1 MTENIKPVE
10 NNEYKSRDLRGSVM
24 LVGWILLLP
33 FFAEWLIKMIID
45 NEKLPIIPIAIPQE
59 IITIFENSILL
70 CLVLGILILS
80 IGSIFGFIHKRDKIP
95 FKDEVINDLHDL
107 LAGQNFIDGKS
118 PSWESQVELRVKRID
133 KNIFDVRFRV
143 KDPRGT
149 AEYFRKLNL
158 SEGGAFKNCIDCQV
172 DKDGSF
178 IKLELIFGGERY
190 E

>member
-1 MTENIKPVE
+1 MNENTKVIE
-10 NNEYKSRDLRGSVM
+10 NEYKSRNLWGLIM
-24 LVGWILLLP
+24 GLGLILTLP
-33 FFAEWLIKMIID
+33 FFTELIIKIVIS
-45 NEKLPIIPIAIPQE
+45 NTPLPFVIPQE
-59 IITIFENSILL
+59 FISLCEFCIMILL
-70 CLVLGILILS
+70 AIGIFICGMCLMS
-80 IGSIFGFIHKRDKIP
+80 RFKHAQSKIP
-95 FKDEVINDLHDL
+95 YKEDVINDLHDL
-107 LAGQNFIDGKS
+107 LENQNFIDGKS

-178 IKLELIFGGERY
+178 VKLELVFGGERY
-190 E
+190 EG

>member
-1 MTENIKPVE
+1 MNENIKPVE
-10 NNEYKSRDLRGSVM
+10 NIYKPRDLWGLVM
-24 LVGWILLLP
+24 RLGLILILP
-33 FFAEWLIKMIID
+33 FFTELIIKIAISD
-45 NEKLPIIPIAIPQE
+45 IPLPFVIPQE
-59 IITIFENSILL
+59 FISICEFCILTLLAVGIFICGI
-70 CLVLGILILS
+70 CLIS
-80 IGSIFGFIHKRDKIP
+80 SFKHAKSKIP
-95 FKDEVINDLHDL
+95 YKDDVINDLHDL
-107 LAGQNFIDGKS
+107 LENQNFIDGKS

-158 SEGGAFKNCIDCQV
+158 SEGGTFKNCIDCQV

-190 E
+190 AE